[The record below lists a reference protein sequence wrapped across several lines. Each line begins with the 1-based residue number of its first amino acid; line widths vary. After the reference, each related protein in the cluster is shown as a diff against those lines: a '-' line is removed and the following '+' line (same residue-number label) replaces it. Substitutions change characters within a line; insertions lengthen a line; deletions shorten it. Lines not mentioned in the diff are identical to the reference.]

1 MGQLSYKRQ
10 QPLLGRVLV
19 LRLRGDI
26 PQAARLWDTHVPVYH
41 IPQKFILWDTMTVL
55 TSSHEKALTLLFA
68 ELEAT
73 ATEQREAFL
82 GSPGNLTQRTN
93 ASGTKFWVHRYSD
106 AVGRRQETYL
116 GTTEDQAVIA
126 RLEPLRK
133 RIEEANATIARVRVL
148 ARAGF
153 ATVDRKTY
161 STLASLHNHGL
172 FRAGAVLIG
181 SHAFGALL
189 NALGVKTVPYATE
202 DVDIAR
208 SEALA
213 LPQIPALIDMLRPT
227 SFKEG
232 GRSRLKI
239 DLLVP
244 SPGEGYPTI
253 PVPELK
259 AHAKGLPYLRYLLT
273 DSQEVPVLSPHGV
286 VLVRVPVPE
295 RYAIHKLIVSQLRS
309 KSSSKPGKDL
319 RQAATLIEALI
330 ERFPGAVEDALTAV
344 PKNAGRHVRRA
355 AAALAR
361 YLPASAETAWEA
373 LKSYA

>member
-1 MGQLSYKRQ
+1 M
-10 QPLLGRVLV
+10 
-19 LRLRGDI
+19 
-26 PQAARLWDTHVPVYH
+26 
-41 IPQKFILWDTMTVL
+41 WDTMTTL
-55 TSSHEKALTLLFA
+55 TSPNEKALTLLFA

-82 GSPGNLTQRTN
+82 GTPGNLTQRTN
-93 ASGTKFWVHRYSD
+93 ESGTKFWVHRYSD

-116 GTTEDQAVIA
+116 GTNDDQAVAA
-126 RLEPLRK
+126 RLESLRK
-133 RIEEANATIARVRVL
+133 RIDEANATIARVRVL

-161 STLASLHNHGL
+161 STLATLHNHRL

-213 LPQIPALIDMLRPT
+213 LAELPAFVDMLRETGIEFFEVPALNPRQHPT

-232 GRSRLKI
+232 GRSRLKVN
-239 DLLVP
+239 LLVP
-244 SPGEGYPTI
+244 SPN
-253 PVPELK
+253 
-259 AHAKGLPYLRYLLT
+259 AHAKGLPCLRYLLE

-295 RYAIHKLIVSQLRS
+295 RYAIHKLVVSQLHART
-309 KSSSKPGKDL
+309 SSKPAKDL
-319 RQAATLIEALI
+319 RQAATLIEALV
-330 ERFPGAVEDALTAV
+330 ERFPGAVEEALSAV
-344 PKNAGRHVRRA
+344 PRSAVRHVRRA
-355 AAALAR
+355 AAALTR
-361 YLPASAETAWEA
+361 YLPASAEAAWEA
-373 LKSYA
+373 LKS

>member
-1 MGQLSYKRQ
+1 MFVGYVA
-10 QPLLGRVLV
+10 PL
-19 LRLRGDI
+19 
-26 PQAARLWDTHVPVYH
+26 YH
-41 IPQKFILWDTMTVL
+41 IPRSCILWDTMTTL
-55 TSSHEKALTLLFA
+55 TSPHEKALTLLFA

-82 GSPGNLTQRTN
+82 GTPGNLTQRRN
-93 ASGTKFWVHRYSD
+93 ESGTKFWVHRYSD

-116 GTTEDQAVIA
+116 GTNDDQAVAA
-126 RLEPLRK
+126 RLESLRK

-161 STLASLHNHGL
+161 STLATLHNHRL

-208 SEALA
+208 SEALGLA
-213 LPQIPALIDMLRPT
+213 ELPTFVDMLRETGIEFFEVPALNRRQHPT

-232 GRSRLKI
+232 GRSRLKV

-259 AHAKGLPYLRYLLT
+259 AHAKGLPCLRYLPMEL
-273 DSQEVPVLSPHGV
+273 SWYACRSPNVMRSISSLSPSSAQKPAANPQRIS
-286 VLVRVPVPE
+286 VRP
-295 RYAIHKLIVSQLRS
+295 RHSLKR
-309 KSSSKPGKDL
+309 SSSGFPGLSRK
-319 RQAATLIEALI
+319 RCPQ
-330 ERFPGAVEDALTAV
+330 FPGAPYGMFGVQQQ
-344 PKNAGRHVRRA
+344 RSRA
-355 AAALAR
+355 ICR
-361 YLPASAETAWEA
+361 LP
-373 LKSYA
+373 LRPRGKR